1 MQIDVNQS
9 VNDRIEQAFRTA
21 GEATGTSFSF
31 LLDAAHRE
39 SSLDPSK
46 ASNTSSARGLF
57 QFTEQTW
64 LEVVKTTGASV
75 GLDQQANAITQDSSG
90 TYTVADPA
98 AKAKILA
105 LRHDPLVSSVMAGKL
120 TQLNA
125 ERLGTALG
133 RAPTEG
139 ELHIAHVLGASG
151 AVKLVRL
158 AASDPNSTAAQ
169 AFPKAAEA
177 NKALFYD
184 AAGKPKTV
192 KELAARLAT
201 TRVDAADTGSGRILS
216 GHTVFGE
223 GSAGHAKAVA
233 DAVRAAADRASAEGS
248 RTDPARLGRQ
258 VASAGTSTVAT
269 TTATDADPG
278 VSPAGRLDGWRAHT
292 PTDAFSAL
300 MRNDEA
306 SDHAPKPK
314 PTGILGYGELAQP
327 TEQPPIRLSPAE
339 VPVAT
344 TASVSTGATGG
355 AATANATSTGLS
367 PDEPIRLIPGD
378 TGPAHAPLLPP
389 VNTPAP
395 APVRTASLAA
405 GGLVAG
411 AAIAGADTV
420 VPPASAPST
429 TDAAAT
435 AQTAPI
441 ARPSRVLSSA
451 YGSHS
456 APSQPAASHAATGA
470 APSAT
475 GSRPS
480 RYASLDPSVIGGR
493 NGRTGM
499 PSLDAASPRTARAL
513 EQART
518 TATGTAASTQRMMA
532 PGMPAL
538 PPLPGELPP
547 GLSAPFASATGLPL
561 APEIGARA
569 AAPAGPAATTSRG
582 TTSAAN
588 HTAPTRST
596 TPAPAAVSNAATPS
610 SPAAT
615 SPTAAPAAA
624 PETAAA
630 KPLNGAR
637 AAPVGRPLDLT
648 RFMRK
653 SSDV

>member
-75 GLDQQANAITQDSSG
+75 GLDQQANAIKQDSSG

-201 TRVDAADTGSGRILS
+201 TRIDAADIGSGRILS

-223 GSAGHAKAVA
+223 TSAGDTKAVA
-233 DAVRAAADRASAEGS
+233 DAVRAAAERSNAEGA

-258 VASAGTSTVAT
+258 VASASASTAVAST
-269 TTATDADPG
+269 ATATDADPG

-314 PTGILGYGELAQP
+314 PTGILGYGEIAQP
-327 TEQPPIRLSPAE
+327 TEPPPIRLSPTE

-344 TASVSTGATGG
+344 TATVSTGSTGG
-355 AATANATSTGLS
+355 AAATNAASTGLS

-378 TGPAHAPLLPP
+378 TGPTRAPLLPP
-389 VNTPAP
+389 VSTPAP

-405 GGLVAG
+405 GGLRRA
-411 AAIAGADTV
+411 
-420 VPPASAPST
+420 PRSPAP
-429 TDAAAT
+429 
-435 AQTAPI
+435 
-441 ARPSRVLSSA
+441 RPSCR
-451 YGSHS
+451 
-456 APSQPAASHAATGA
+456 QPA
-470 APSAT
+470 PRR
-475 GSRPS
+475 RPTPP
-480 RYASLDPSVIGGR
+480 RPPR
-493 NGRTGM
+493 PCR
-499 PSLDAASPRTARAL
+499 SP
-513 EQART
+513 
-518 TATGTAASTQRMMA
+518 G
-532 PGMPAL
+532 
-538 PPLPGELPP
+538 
-547 GLSAPFASATGLPL
+547 
-561 APEIGARA
+561 RA
-569 AAPAGPAATTSRG
+569 AC
-582 TTSAAN
+582 
-588 HTAPTRST
+588 
-596 TPAPAAVSNAATPS
+596 
-610 SPAAT
+610 
-615 SPTAAPAAA
+615 
-624 PETAAA
+624 
-630 KPLNGAR
+630 
-637 AAPVGRPLDLT
+637 
-648 RFMRK
+648 
-653 SSDV
+653 